1 MQKFRLSYLGLL
13 LPGLLGDAAA
23 FAADPAAPAREVSPV
38 TWLLE
43 QVRTGEATNKYDLV
57 TQALY
62 RLEKI
67 APDNPD
73 VIAAQLRLALHQ
85 GDQAKAQQYMN
96 QLKQTAPDSAAA
108 REAQASMLLVSPDG
122 RQQLQQ
128 ARLLATS
135 GRLQEA
141 RAAWD
146 KLFNGVFPSV
156 DIALEYWSLVARIDG
171 QQPTALANLQALDQR
186 YPGNIG
192 VRMQLARLQFQND
205 KPQQAAEALKTLAN
219 NPGARDQAAEL
230 WLSRIQAQP
239 VTAESVAQL
248 RQYLDT
254 FTSGDARSNGE
265 QELARRQTLL
275 ADPAFQQRSRALA
288 LVDNGGGEEAIAA
301 LQSALKLNPNDPDL
315 LGAMGQALGRANH
328 RAVAITYLEQ
338 ALKAGQQS
346 TSVGLWQSLIQTN
359 RYWLAIENGDSALAK
374 GDIVSA
380 ERQYQQARA
389 LDNTDSYAL
398 IGLGDVAQAR
408 KNDAEA
414 ERLFREAWRMD
425 RTNTTA
431 VRRLAG
437 LYQQQSPQKAIAF
450 INGLSGEQQ
459 RALGSTLNSLRSDV
473 LRAEAD
479 ALAQQGSWTQ
489 AAEKYRQ
496 AQQDAPDDVWLNYR
510 LAGALRNAGAP
521 QQADALMAAM
531 AQRLPADPTQVYAYS
546 LYLSGSDRA
555 DEALRQLN
563 AVPQARWDQNMRE
576 LADRLQQDK
585 VYAQA
590 DALRQAGNN
599 AAATALLNQQ
609 PASPRRDITL
619 ADWALAD
626 GYPQQALAG
635 YQRVLAQD
643 KQNQDAALGQIDAL
657 AALDRKAEARVAL
670 NALPAGSGEA
680 SLNVGRRLANAW
692 LNVDDAAR
700 ARQLYQQLKPR
711 AQQEAPSQSSALLFR
726 DVARL
731 EAQQQQPA
739 LALLDYRQAMVASG
753 ITPTVPADNARFTR
767 LMRNQADDDWLKRG
781 IRSDAADLY
790 QRQDT
795 TLMLEQDYSRNK
807 GTGGISDLTAHTTM
821 LQLDTPLADGKSF
834 VRVDRVEI
842 SAGTFSTEGGSHSE
856 VFGTCAD
863 NGTAGCSRDLTQR
876 QEGVAIGA
884 GWQNDRWSADIGT
897 SPMGFEV
904 VNWVGGVSW
913 NTDVKDIGLT
923 FTASRRPISSSLLAY
938 AGARDPS
945 PQGGRTWGGVVA
957 TGGSVGLS
965 YDQGGAHGVWAD
977 LSAHQITGKNVADN
991 SRERLMAGY
1000 YYKLINADN
1009 RRATIGLNSMLWH
1022 YQKDLSD
1029 YAFGQGGY
1037 YSPQQYFSLAVPVSY
1052 RQRTENWSFDLGGS
1066 VSWSR
1071 SKTRGQE
1078 RYPVWP
1084 GFQPAP
1090 SDPSTDSSGS
1100 GFGYTLRAAVE
1111 RRVTAHWTVGMAVDI
1126 QQAKD
1131 YTPSHGLIYARY
1143 SLAGWEGDLNLPPEP
1158 LAPYADFK

>member
-1 MQKFRLSYLGLL
+1 MRNVRLSCLSLL
-13 LPGLLGDAAA
+13 LPGVIGISSLPALAAE
-23 FAADPAAPAREVSPV
+23 PAREVSPV
-38 TWLLE
+38 AWLLE

-67 APDNPD
+67 DPDNPE
-73 VIAAQLRLALHQ
+73 VIAARLRLALHQ
-85 GDQAKAQQYMN
+85 GDQAKAQQYMA
-96 QLKQTAPDSAAA
+96 QLKQTAPDAQATK
-108 REAQASMLLVSPDG
+108 EAQASMLLISAGG

-135 GRLQEA
+135 GHLPEA

-146 KLFNGVFPSV
+146 TLFNGTFPGV
-156 DIALEYWSLVARIDG
+156 DLALEYWSLVARIDG
-171 QQPTALANLQALDQR
+171 QRPVALANLQALDRR
-186 YPGNIG
+186 YPGNVG
-192 VRMQLARLQFQND
+192 VRMQLARLQYQND
-205 KPQQAAEALKTLAN
+205 NAAQATAELKTLAE
-219 NPGARDQAAEL
+219 NPAGRDQAAEL
-230 WLSRIQAQP
+230 WLSNIQAQP
-239 VTAESVAQL
+239 VTAQSVAQL
-248 RQYLDT
+248 QQYLAT

-265 QELARRQTLL
+265 QELARQQKML

-288 LVDNGGGEEAIAA
+288 LVDNGAGAEAIPT
-301 LQSALKLNPNDPDL
+301 LQAALKLNPNDADL
-315 LGAMGQALGRANH
+315 LGAMGQAQARANN
-328 RAVAITYLEQ
+328 RAAAAGYFEQ
-338 ALKAGQQS
+338 AIKAGQQS
-346 TSVGLWQSLIQTN
+346 TNVGMWQSLLQTN
-359 RYWLAIENGDSALAK
+359 RYWLTIENGDKALAQ
-374 GDIVSA
+374 GDIAGA
-380 ERQYQQARA
+380 EQQYQQARA
-389 LDNTDSYAL
+389 LDNSDSYAL
-398 IGLGDVAQAR
+398 IGLGDVALAR
-408 KNDAEA
+408 KNQPDA
-414 ERLFREAWRMD
+414 ERLFRQAWQMD
-425 RTNTTA
+425 RTNSTA

-459 RALGSTLNSLRSDV
+459 RALGSTLNSLRSDM
-473 LRAEAD
+473 LRGEAD
-479 ALAQQGSWTQ
+479 TLAQQGNWAQ

-496 AQQDAPDDVWLNYR
+496 AQQNAPDDVWLNYR
-510 LAGALRNAGAP
+510 LAGALLNSGDAHE
-521 QQADALMAAM
+521 ADSLMNAM
-531 AQRLPADPTQVYAYS
+531 AQRLPDDATQVYAHS
-546 LYLSGSDRA
+546 LYLSGSDR
-555 DEALRQLN
+555 EEQALMQLN
-563 AVPQARWDQNMRE
+563 RLPQARWDSNMRE
-576 LADRLQQDK
+576 LAERLQQNK

-590 DALRQAGNN
+590 DAQRQAGNSG
-599 AAATALLNQQ
+599 AAVALLNAQ

-619 ADWALAD
+619 ADWELAD

-635 YQRVLAQD
+635 YQQVLAQD
-643 KQNQDAALGQIDAL
+643 KNNQDAALGEIEAL
-657 AALDRKAEARVAL
+657 VALNRKAEARNAL
-670 NALPAGSGEA
+670 NAMPAGAAEA
-680 SLNVGRRLANAW
+680 SVNVGRRLANAW
-692 LNVDDAAR
+692 QSVDDTAR
-700 ARQLYQQLKPR
+700 ARDLYQQLKPR
-711 AQQEAPSQSSALLFR
+711 AQQEAPSQSSALVFR
-726 DVARL
+726 DAARL
-731 EAQQQQPA
+731 EAQQQQPE

-753 ITPTVPADNARFTR
+753 ITPTVPQENAAFTR
-767 LMRNQADDDWLKRG
+767 LMRNQPDDDWLKRG

-790 QRQDT
+790 QRQET
-795 TLMLEQDYSRNK
+795 TLKLEQDYSRNK

-821 LQLDTPLADGKSF
+821 LQLETPLADGRSF
-834 VRVDRVEI
+834 VRVDRVEV
-842 SAGTFSTEGGSHSE
+842 SAGTFATENGRHSE

-863 NGTAGCSRDLTQR
+863 NGTAGCSSDLKQR
-876 QEGVAIGA
+876 VEGIALGA
-884 GWQNDRWSADIGT
+884 GWQNDRWSADLGT

-913 NTDVKDIGLT
+913 NTDVKDVGLT

-945 PQGGRTWGGVVA
+945 PQGGKSWGGVVA

-965 YDQGGAHGVWAD
+965 YDQGGSHGVWAD

-1000 YYKLINADN
+1000 YYKLINEDN

-1037 YSPQQYFSLAVPVSY
+1037 YSPQQYFSLAVPLSW

-1071 SKTRGQE
+1071 SKTSAQQ
-1078 RYPVWP
+1078 RYPVNP
-1084 GFQPAP
+1084 GFVTTANDSPAG
-1090 SDPSTDSSGS
+1090 SSGS

-1111 RRVTAHWTVGMAVDI
+1111 RRLTAHWTLGAAVDI

-1143 SLAGWEGDLNLPPEP
+1143 SMSGWEGDLDLPPQP

>member
-1 MQKFRLSYLGLL
+1 MQKFRLSTLGLL
-13 LPGLLGDAAA
+13 LPGLLGGASAYAAEETS
-23 FAADPAAPAREVSPV
+23 AREVSPV
-38 TWLLE
+38 AWLLE

-85 GDQAKAQQYMN
+85 GDQAKAQRYMN
-96 QLKQTAPDSAAA
+96 QLKQTAPDSEAT
-108 REAQASMLLVSPDG
+108 REAQAGMLLVSPEG

-128 ARLLATS
+128 ARLLATA
-135 GRLQEA
+135 GRVQEA
-141 RAAWD
+141 RDAWD
-146 KLFNGVFPSV
+146 KLFKGAFPSV
-156 DIALEYWSLVARIDG
+156 DIALEYWSLVSRIDG
-171 QQPTALANLQALDQR
+171 QQATALANLQALDKR
-186 YPGNIG
+186 YPGNVG

-205 KPQQAAEALKTLAN
+205 KPAQAADELKTLAN
-219 NPGARDQAAEL
+219 TPGARDQAAEL

-248 RQYLDT
+248 RQYLDV

-265 QELARRQTLL
+265 QELERRQKLL

-288 LVDNGGGEEAIAA
+288 LVDNGGGENAIAT
-301 LQSALKLNPNDPDL
+301 LQAALKLNPGDPDL
-315 LGAMGQALGRANH
+315 LGAMGQAQGRANH
-328 RAVAITYLEQ
+328 RDLAITYLEQ

-346 TSVGLWQSLIQTN
+346 TSVGLWQSLLQTN
-359 RYWLAIENGDSALAK
+359 RYWLAIDNGDKALAK
-374 GDIVSA
+374 GDIAVA
-380 ERQYQQARA
+380 EQHYQQARA

-398 IGLGDVAQAR
+398 IGLGDVALAR
-408 KNDAEA
+408 KNDTEA

-425 RTNTTA
+425 HTNTTA
-431 VRRLAG
+431 VRRLAA

-479 ALAQQGSWTQ
+479 TLAQQGDWAQ

-510 LAGALRNAGAP
+510 LAGALRNAGDA
-521 QQADALMAAM
+521 QQADKLMAAM

-555 DEALRQLN
+555 EEALRQLN
-563 AVPQARWDQNMRE
+563 SVPQARWDQNMRE

-590 DALRQAGNN
+590 DALRQAGDNT
-599 AAATALLNQQ
+599 AATALLNQQ
-609 PASPRRDITL
+609 PASPRRDLTL

-626 GYPQQALAG
+626 GYPQQALEG
-635 YQRVLAQD
+635 YQRLLAQD
-643 KQNQDAALGQIDAL
+643 KQNPDAALGQIDAL
-657 AALDRKAEARVAL
+657 VALNRKDEARAAL

-692 LNVDDAAR
+692 QSVDDTTR
-700 ARQLYQQLKPR
+700 ARRLYQQLKPR
-711 AQQEAPSQSSALLFR
+711 AQQEAPSQSSALVFR
-726 DVARL
+726 DAARL
-731 EAQQQQPA
+731 EAQQQPA
-739 LALLDYRQAMVASG
+739 LALMDYRQAMVASG

-781 IRSDAADLY
+781 IRSDAAELY

-807 GTGGISDLTAHTTM
+807 GTGGVSDLTAHTTM

-834 VRVDRVEI
+834 LRVDRVEI
-842 SAGTFSTEGGSHSE
+842 SAGTFSTEGGSHTD
-856 VFGTCAD
+856 VFGTCANND
-863 NGTAGCSRDLTQR
+863 TAGCRSDLKQK

-913 NTDVKDIGLT
+913 NTDVKDVGLT
-923 FTASRRPISSSLLAY
+923 FTASRRPISSSLLAW

-957 TGGSVGLS
+957 TGGAVGLS

-1000 YYKLINADN
+1000 YYKLINEDN

-1071 SKTRGQE
+1071 SKTRAQE

-1084 GFQPAP
+1084 GFQPTAN
-1090 SDPSTDSSGS
+1090 DPSTDSSGS

-1111 RRVTAHWTVGMAVDI
+1111 RRVTAHWTVGLAVDI

-1143 SLAGWEGDLNLPPEP
+1143 SLSGWEGDLNLPPQP